1 MALSRMQIDA
11 YEADGIVHPLR
22 GLEPDEAR
30 AFIPAQQDLEA
41 RLRAG
46 WYVAAGARRIS
57 GPDSVT
63 PVRGRD
69 HGNFRL
75 ESPPDEDFSQAA
87 VAAWLAALEFPS
99 GLGRSAKRASAAG

>member
-1 MALSRMQIDA
+1 MVLDAGEFSIHHARTLHGSRPNTSDRPRI
-11 YEADGIVHPLR
+11 GFSIN
-22 GLEPDEAR
+22 
-30 AFIPAQQDLEA
+30 
-41 RLRAG
+41 
-46 WYVAAGARRIS
+46 YVAAGARQIS

-99 GLGRSAKRASAAG
+99 GLGRSAKRASAAV